1 VSVVEIDGEGDSLS
15 LEALVED
22 LGRRGIETLFVE
34 GGARVLTA
42 FLAGGWADRA
52 VVVTAPFFIGTGTD
66 ALGDLGNRVLA
77 ETPRPLSWR
86 RWDLGVDLA
95 TELVFR

>member
-1 VSVVEIDGEGDSLS
+1 VSVVEIDAEGDSLS
-15 LEALVED
+15 LGALVED

-52 VVVTAPFFIGTGTD
+52 VVVTAPFFIGAGTE
-66 ALGDLGNRVLA
+66 ALGDLGNRILA